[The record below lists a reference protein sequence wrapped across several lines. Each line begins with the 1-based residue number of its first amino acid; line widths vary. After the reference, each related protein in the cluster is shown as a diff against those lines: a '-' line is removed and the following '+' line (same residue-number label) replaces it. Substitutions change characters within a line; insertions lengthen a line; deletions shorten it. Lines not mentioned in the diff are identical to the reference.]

1 MNREIV
7 LKKTIENL
15 DRLPDHK
22 LQEVSDFAEFLLKR
36 IDDQILTEG
45 IQKLVADSEAFRFL
59 EDEEDLYSED
69 DLKERFKWSRE
80 ILF

>member
-1 MNREIV
+1 MNRETV

-22 LQEVSDFAEFLLKR
+22 LQEVSDFSEFLLKR
-36 IDDQILTEG
+36 IDDQILTAG

-69 DLKERFKWSRE
+69 DLKERFK
-80 ILF
+80 